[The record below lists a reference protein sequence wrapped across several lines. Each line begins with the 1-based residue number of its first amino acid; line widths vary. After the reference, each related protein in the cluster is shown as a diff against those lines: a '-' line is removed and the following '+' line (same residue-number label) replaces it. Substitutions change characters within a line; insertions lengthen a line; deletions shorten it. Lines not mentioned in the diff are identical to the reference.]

1 MNAARVSHGRFGRRT
16 ALPGVLLA
24 CATVLLAAAPAPA
37 AVPGDGNLSPRLAE
51 LATAA
56 VRSLPPAQQA
66 NRLDLP
72 AAGPASLMRRGNRVV
87 AEVRF
92 DQGAADGADSLRE
105 AGAEV
110 LDLSRRYQTVTVA
123 ATPAE
128 LPALGAV
135 AGVGG
140 VTEVLEPIIR
150 GVDCGGSFR
159 SEGDGQLNAPN
170 ARAGLGV
177 DGSGVTVGIVSD
189 SFDRRA
195 GAATHAANDV
205 FSGDLPGSGSPCGSN
220 QPVGVLSD
228 PMSSGSDEGRAM
240 AQIVHDLAP
249 GAAIDFAT
257 AAGGQTAFAKDIRAL
272 AGAGARVIAD
282 DAIYPEE
289 PFFQDGPVAV
299 AINEVVAGGASYFTA
314 AGNDNV
320 ISAGGDVGSLE
331 GTFASAGSCPAGVPG
346 SACADFD
353 PGGGADN
360 GYDMAV
366 APGAEAVIDLQ
377 WAEPWGGVQTNLD
390 LYLVD
395 GSGNVLASSTNLNVS
410 GTQRPFEALAW
421 KNEGG
426 STANVTLAIPRV
438 FGVGT
443 PRLKFVQIGNGAAG
457 VVPRAA
463 QVATSSAGFTI
474 GPTVIG
480 HSGAASAISAGAI
493 LYSSSAKPE
502 NYSSRG
508 PVVQLFGPVAG
519 ASPAAPTGERVIS
532 KPDLVA
538 TDCGATTF
546 FAQKSAGVW
555 RFCGTSAA
563 APHAAA
569 VAALMR
575 QANPG
580 ASAAQIRAAL
590 LASARPV
597 GAFGPTAVGAGLPDA
612 FAAVNS
618 VALAPEVS
626 ITKAPQ
632 RIGRERRPTIE
643 FAADRPAVFA
653 CALDG
658 SAPSPC
664 ASPYRVPT
672 NLRDGKHRFLVTAT
686 DVGGR
691 VGASPL
697 ASFTIDTRAPRT
709 KIAEHPP
716 KLVRTG
722 QRRAR
727 VEFRFRSSEGG
738 AKFVCKVDRDRRRF
752 CGRKLVVRLEDGRH
766 RVLARAVDA
775 AGNVDPTAAVFR
787 FAVKRAG

>member
-1 MNAARVSHGRFGRRT
+1 MNAARISHGRCGRR
-16 ALPGVLLA
+16 AVSAGLLA
-24 CATVLLAAAPAPA
+24 CAIALLAAAPAPA
-37 AVPGDGNLSPRLAE
+37 AVAGDGPLSPRLAE
-51 LATAA
+51 FATAA
-56 VRSLPPAQQA
+56 VRALPPAQQA

-72 AAGPASLMRRGNRVV
+72 AAGPAALMRRGNRVV

-92 DQGAADGADSLRE
+92 DQGVADGAESLRDT
-105 AGAEV
+105 GAEV
-110 LDLSRRYQTVTVA
+110 LDASRRYQTVTVA

-135 AGVGG
+135 AGVAG

-150 GVDCGGSFR
+150 GVDCGGSAR
-159 SEGDGQLNAPN
+159 SEGDGQLNAPS
-170 ARAGLGV
+170 ARAGWGV
-177 DGSGVTVGIVSD
+177 DGTGVTVGIVSD

-205 FSGDLPGSGSPCGSN
+205 FSGDLPGSASPCGSN

-257 AAGGQTAFAKDIRAL
+257 AAGGQTAFAKNIKGL
-272 AGAGARVIAD
+272 AGAGAGVIAD

-320 ISAGGDVGSLE
+320 ISAGKEVGSLE
-331 GTFASAGSCPAGVPG
+331 GAFSSAGSCPAGVPG

-353 PGGGADN
+353 PGGGSDN
-360 GYDMAV
+360 GYDMTV
-366 APGAEAVIDLQ
+366 APGAEAVLDLQ

-395 GSGNVLASSTNLNVS
+395 GSGAVLASSTNLNVS

-421 KNEGG
+421 KNEGS
-426 STANVTLAIPRV
+426 STANVKLAIPRS
-438 FGVGT
+438 FGSGT
-443 PRLKFVQIGNGAAG
+443 PRLKFVQIGNGATG
-457 VVPRAA
+457 VVPTPE
-463 QVATSSAGFTI
+463 QLATSSPGFTI
-474 GPTVIG
+474 GPTIIG
-480 HSGAASAISAGAI
+480 HSGAASAISVGAVPF
-493 LYSSSAKPE
+493 SNSAKPE
-502 NYSSRG
+502 TYSSRG
-508 PVVQLFGPVAG
+508 PVTQFFGPVTG
-519 ASPAAPTGERVIS
+519 AAPAAPTGERAIA

-538 TDCGATTF
+538 TDCGVTTF

-612 FAAVNS
+612 FAAINA
-618 VALAPEVS
+618 VAPAPTVT
-626 ITKAPQ
+626 ITKAPP
-632 RIGRERRPTIE
+632 RLGRERRPTIE
-643 FAADRPAVFA
+643 FAANRPVAFA

-664 ASPYRVPT
+664 ASPYRVPA
-672 NLRDGKHRFLVTAT
+672 NLRDGKHSFLVTAT
-686 DVGGR
+686 DAGGR
-691 VGASPL
+691 VGLSPV
-697 ASFTIDTRAPRT
+697 AAFTIDTRAPRT
-709 KIAEHPP
+709 KIVEHPP
-716 KLVRTG
+716 KLVRTR

-727 VEFRFRSSEGG
+727 IEFRFRSSERGS
-738 AKFVCKVDRDRRRF
+738 KFVCRVDRRPRRS
-752 CGRKLVVRLEDGRH
+752 CGRKLVVRLDPGRH
-766 RVLARAVDA
+766 KVLAKAVDG
-775 AGNVDPTAAVFR
+775 AGNIDPTAAVFR
-787 FAVKRAG
+787 FGVKRSG